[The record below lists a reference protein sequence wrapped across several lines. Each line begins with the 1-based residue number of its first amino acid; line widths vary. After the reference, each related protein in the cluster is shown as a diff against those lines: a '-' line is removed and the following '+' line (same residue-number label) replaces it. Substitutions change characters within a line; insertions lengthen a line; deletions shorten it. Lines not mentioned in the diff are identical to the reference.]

1 VRDATGNPVSGVTV
15 NFTATSDLS
24 NGTISPGSTATDAN
38 GIATVQFIPGA
49 LSTSTNGVVLKATLP
64 AFTSVTPATAS
75 LTVSGQSLFI
85 SIGVASDLVI
95 LDTSTYQKNFT
106 AYLTDASGAPSANR
120 TVTLSVIPTQYGKGS
135 LVWDALNT
143 VWTYSATSPTNCAN
157 EDSPSYN
164 GILEAGEDIN
174 GDGRLTPGL
183 PVVVSPASVT
193 TDASGYAKFALLYG
207 KNFAWWLDSQITARA
222 SVGGTESKQLSN
234 YPLELDANTA
244 KATSKPPNQTS
255 PFGTATVCTNPN

>member
-24 NGTISPGSTATDAN
+24 NGTISPGSTDTDPN

-49 LSTSTNGVVLKATLP
+49 LSTSTNGVAFKATLP
-64 AFTSVTPATAS
+64 AFASVTAGTAA

-95 LDTSTYQKNFT
+95 LDSTTYQKNFT

-120 TVTLSVIPTQYGKGS
+120 TVTLSVIPTQYEKGS
-135 LVWDALNT
+135 LVWDATNT
-143 VWTYSATSPTNCAN
+143 VWTYSATSPTKCAN
-157 EDSPSYN
+157 EDTNSN
-164 GILEAGEDIN
+164 GILEVGEDTN

-193 TDASGYAKFALLYG
+193 TDASGYAKFALLFG

-234 YPLELDANTA
+234 YSLELDAVTA

-255 PFGTATVCTNPN
+255 PFGTQTVCTNPN